1 MQKKKRKIKVALI
14 INEFFGA
21 DGTAFGGYGFLARK
35 YIAKYIPDADIELD
49 VLVDQTRYKFRKTEV
64 DGVNL
69 YRLPSRF
76 GLARLWLWWKNYDV
90 YLSVELVT
98 DFFLRHEPRKNK
110 KLVLWIQDPRPW
122 SEWREINT
130 VEKFPEPCYYNQ
142 SLYDYAH
149 EWFEHGR
156 IRFVSQAYF
165 LNEKAVDLYRLP
177 NNVPIQY
184 LPNPVDLDLS
194 FDVATFPKKNH
205 VIFLGRI
212 ESVKR
217 GWLFCEIAKAL
228 PEYEFH
234 MLGQTF
240 READENTAIMAPYKD
255 LPNLHFAGHVDGE
268 VKETFLKEAKVLINT
283 SIHEALPISFLEALA
298 YGTLLVS
305 CRNPE
310 DLTSRFGEF
319 VGTVPG
325 DGYEQVPLFVDAVR
339 RLMED
344 EPRRTRLAAEAVAY
358 IREVHNVPRFVRD
371 LRAVLHETAQE
382 A

>member
-1 MQKKKRKIKVALI
+1 MQKKKKIKVALI

-35 YIAKYIPDADIELD
+35 YIAKYIPDHDIEMD
-49 VLVDQTRYKFRKTEV
+49 VLVDQTRYKFKKTQV
-64 DGVNL
+64 DEVNL

-130 VEKFPEPCYYNQ
+130 VQKFPETCYYNQ
-142 SLYDYAH
+142 SLYDFAH
-149 EWFEHGR
+149 DWYQQGR
-156 IRFVSQAYF
+156 IKFVSQAHF
-165 LNEKAVDLYRLP
+165 LNEKAIDLYRLP

-184 LPNPVDLDLS
+184 LPNPVDIDMS
-194 FDVATFPKKNH
+194 FDVSTYPKKNH

-228 PEYEFH
+228 PEYEFY

-240 READENTAIMAPYKD
+240 REAGENATIMAPYKQ

-268 VKETFLKEAKVLINT
+268 IKEQFLKDAKVLVNT
-283 SIHEALPISFLEALA
+283 SIHEALPVSFLEALA

-310 DLTSRFGEF
+310 YLTSRFGEF
-319 VGTVPG
+319 VGTILG
-325 DGYEQVPLFVDAVR
+325 DGYEQVPLFVNAVR
-339 RLMED
+339 KLMED
-344 EPRRTRLAAEAVAY
+344 DSTRQRLATEAIDYV
-358 IREVHNVPRFVRD
+358 RTTHNVPRFIHD
-371 LRAVLHETAQE
+371 LRAILHETAQTK
-382 A
+382 